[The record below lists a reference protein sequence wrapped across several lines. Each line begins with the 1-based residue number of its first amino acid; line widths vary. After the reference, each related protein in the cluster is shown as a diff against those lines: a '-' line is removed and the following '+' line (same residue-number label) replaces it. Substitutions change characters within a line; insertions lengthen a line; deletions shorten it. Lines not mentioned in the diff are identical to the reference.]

1 MKKGIGNGGKT
12 ASLLRVP
19 SPEQPCKPRSGA
31 QEARDVN
38 DTDFRRFYN
47 RGDFPMATIHGPA
60 YNRIFWKNCQVDQL
74 EYHHYLPIFFEG
86 IKEK

>member
-1 MKKGIGNGGKT
+1 MKKGLGNGGKT

-19 SPEQPCKPRSGA
+19 EAEKPEKPRCGA
-31 QEARDVN
+31 LDGRKVD

-60 YNRIFWKNCQVDQL
+60 FNRIYWKSCQVDQL

-86 IKEK
+86 IREK